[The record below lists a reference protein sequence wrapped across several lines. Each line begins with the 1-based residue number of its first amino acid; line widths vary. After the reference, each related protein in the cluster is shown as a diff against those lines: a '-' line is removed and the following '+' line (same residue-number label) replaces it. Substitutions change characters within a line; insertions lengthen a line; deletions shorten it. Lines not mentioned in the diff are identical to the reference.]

1 MYCLSDIASV
11 DNDLEVCEGLLTHA
25 TQGSYLY
32 SQILAQ
38 RCVLNAKLRGFSW
51 RNGFAHVW
59 WSMFTF
65 VKTRMRMLHL
75 VS

>member
-1 MYCLSDIASV
+1 M
-11 DNDLEVCEGLLTHA
+11 DNDLEVCEGLLTDA

-38 RCVLNAKLRGFSW
+38 RLVLNAELRGIRW
-51 RNGFAHVW
+51 RNDFAHVW
-59 WSMFTF
+59 WSVFRF